1 MVPSVFVMLEAL
13 PLTPNG
19 KVDRRQLPTPD
30 WSRPQLT
37 ELYVAPRTPI
47 ETTLASIW
55 AEVLGL
61 EHIGI
66 HDPFLEL
73 GGNSLLAA
81 RVMTRVL
88 DTFHVEL
95 SQSALMEAATV
106 AHMADTIVEQQAAQV
121 DRDEMR
127 RILAEIKGPSAFEER
142 EHR

>member
-95 SQSALMEAATV
+95 SQSTLMEAATV

-142 EHR
+142 DHR

>member
-1 MVPSVFVMLEAL
+1 MLEAL

-95 SQSALMEAATV
+95 SQSTLMEAATV

-127 RILAEIKGPSAFEER
+127 RILAEIKGQSAFEER
-142 EHR
+142 DHR